1 MNTPI
6 EAVESEFPVRVESY
20 GLAQDSGGPGQFRG
34 GLGVRRQWRILGDE
48 SVINLRT
55 DRFKYSSPGIF
66 GAKPA
71 RPSAAAVRSNG
82 AQARPLTSKIA
93 GLRLKQGDVLS
104 LQFAGGG
111 GWGDPREREPERVRQ
126 DVLRGYVSREAA
138 RDDYGVA
145 LADDLG
151 IDAKETAR
159 LRAKD
164 SDSARPGD
172 SGRSARLPLSRE

>member
-1 MNTPI
+1 
-6 EAVESEFPVRVESY
+6 VRVESY

-34 GLGVRRQWRILGDE
+34 GLGVHRQWRILGDE

-71 RPSAAAVRSNG
+71 RPSAAAVRSTG

-93 GLRLKQGDVLS
+93 GLRLREGDLLS

-126 DVLRGYVSREAA
+126 DVERGYVSRQAA

-145 LADDLG
+145 LADDLS
-151 IDAKETAR
+151 IDAEETAR

-164 SDSARPGD
+164 SDPAHRGD
-172 SGRSARLPLSRE
+172 SEHSARLPLSRE